1 MNQKGNKMENK
12 YELELIKTIEKN
24 KWMRWAHIDWLALSF
39 SRATA
44 YNHAL
49 DKLDTIKAAFEQNR
63 SKATN
68 YLLQK
73 WIQSDNATLQIA
85 AFKIIAEEEDHKRLN
100 QTYVEQKNKNVD
112 LSGMSTEEIKDL
124 LKEDE

>member
-1 MNQKGNKMENK
+1 MESKHEFEFINSILK
-12 YELELIKTIEKN
+12 H
-24 KWMRWAHIDWLALSF
+24 KWMRWSHIDWTALSF

-44 YNHAL
+44 YNHNL
-49 DKLDTIKAAFEQNR
+49 DKLDTVKEAFEQNR

-85 AFKIIAEEEDHKRLN
+85 AFKIVAEGDDHKRLN
-100 QTYVEQKNKNVD
+100 QTYVEQKNTEVD
-112 LSGMSTEEIKDL
+112 LSGMSTDEIKQL
-124 LKEDE
+124 LKSE

>member
-1 MNQKGNKMENK
+1 LH
-12 YELELIKTIEKN
+12 ELHAIKE
-24 KWMRWAHIDWLALSF
+24 
-39 SRATA
+39 
-44 YNHAL
+44 
-49 DKLDTIKAAFEQNR
+49 AFEQNR

-85 AFKIIAEEEDHKRLN
+85 AFKIIADSDDHKRLN
-100 QTYVEQKNKNVD
+100 QTYVDQKNENVD
-112 LSGMSTEEIKDL
+112 LSGLSTEEIKEL

>member
-1 MNQKGNKMENK
+1 MENK
-12 YELELIKTIEKN
+12 YEKELLKAIEKY
-24 KWMRWAHIDWLALSF
+24 KWMRWAHIDWTALSM

-44 YNHAL
+44 YNHKL
-49 DKLDTIKAAFEQNR
+49 DKLDTIKDAFEQNR

-85 AFKIIAEEEDHKRLN
+85 AFKIVADGDDHKRLN
-100 QTYVEQKNKNVD
+100 QTYVEQKNTEVD
-112 LSGMSTEEIKDL
+112 LTGLSTDEIKEI
-124 LKEDE
+124 LKGE